1 MLDQRTTQ
9 PVMSFDPLATVDAAG
24 VFARGLSE
32 SDPGQA
38 QTRLC
43 AVLADVGDWRRLD
56 PDRLQALRML
66 DGQGLRML
74 EAMLAEYAAQGPS
87 AQSHERRLA
96 RPAFELCAAFTQA
109 FEHVLKF
116 LRDPKLHKGLLA
128 RMPDVVVRLL
138 RHREIEMA
146 LTLFQYDTWQRA
158 RWKSLHDLYRI
169 ACDHGI
175 ASAKVVVGQRNGGGE
190 VTVTP
195 EEMYLRILLLD
206 VAGGGQLLPIEVAAT
221 RRGLARWIEGLALQ
235 PLSAVPGDAPDR
247 AGFCLDPEGMAGFA
261 RSASVTADGWHWLDT
276 SRLAAAMEAE
286 IAALRQSADPAAGR
300 RLLLLSRL
308 APLYAPAPLRVKRRG
323 ERSDIALAT
332 VQIAFG
338 GVAGI
343 YRMLRDEARQRS
355 ERADRSVAEPSV
367 DEIVIGEV
375 GMPTSRMLTSIAS
388 EDGASATGAGAIWQV
403 RDSSDSGC
411 RIRGRAAELR
421 WLLPGSLMAFR
432 DGEDSPWRLAVV
444 RRLRKILGT
453 NVEIGVE
460 RLSVDPQR
468 VVLTDGAAPE
478 RDAAKDRKAGRTIG
492 FYLPESAACPR
503 IPIKT
508 LLLPASEYA
517 PGRVMKMVSTRPDLR
532 IRMKEPLEQQ
542 MDFVWTSFE
551 FVDDDR

>member
-1 MLDQRTTQ
+1 MLDQWTTQ
-9 PVMSFDPLATVDAAG
+9 RAAAFDPLATLDAAG
-24 VFARGLSE
+24 VFTRALSE
-32 SDPGQA
+32 GDPGQA
-38 QTRLC
+38 QPRLC

-56 PDRLQALRML
+56 PDRLQALRMI
-66 DGQGLRML
+66 DVQGVRML
-74 EAMLAEYAAQGPS
+74 EAMLAEYAALGPN
-87 AQSHERRLA
+87 AQSQERRLA

-116 LRDPKLHKGLLA
+116 LRDPKLHKGMLA

-158 RWKSLHDLYRI
+158 RWKGLHDLYRV
-169 ACDHGI
+169 ACEHGI
-175 ASAKVVVGQRNGGGE
+175 ASAKVVVSQRNGGGE

-195 EEMYLRILLLD
+195 EEIYLRILLLD
-206 VAGGGQLLPIEVAAT
+206 VAGSGQLLPMEIAAT
-221 RRGLARWIEGLALQ
+221 RRGLARWTEGLELR
-235 PLSAVPGDAPDR
+235 PLSAAPGDTHDH
-247 AGFCLDPEGMAGFA
+247 AGLCLDPDGMAGLVRPA
-261 RSASVTADGWHWLDT
+261 AEAADGWHWLDT

-286 IAALRQSADPAAGR
+286 ISSLRQSADPAASR

-308 APLYAPAPLRVKRRG
+308 APLYAPAPIRVKRRG
-323 ERSDIALAT
+323 ERSEVALAT

-355 ERADRSVAEPSV
+355 ERLERSIAAEPNV

-375 GMPTSRMLTSIAS
+375 GIPSGRMLTSIAS
-388 EDGASATGAGAIWQV
+388 EDGASATAAGAMWQV

-411 RIRGRAAELR
+411 RIRGRAGELR
-421 WLLPGSLMAFR
+421 WLLPGSLLAFR

-468 VVLTDGAAPE
+468 VVLIDGDVP
-478 RDAAKDRKAGRTIG
+478 DDAKDRKAGRTIG

-517 PGRVMKMVSTRPDLR
+517 AGRVMKMLSTRRDLC

-551 FVDDDR
+551 FVDERR

>member
-9 PVMSFDPLATVDAAG
+9 PTTSFDPLATLDAAG

-38 QTRLC
+38 QARLC

-66 DGQGLRML
+66 DGPGLRML
-74 EAMLAEYAAQGPS
+74 EAMLAEYAALGPS
-87 AQSHERRLA
+87 AQSQERRLA
-96 RPAFELCAAFTQA
+96 RTAFELCAAFTQA
-109 FEHVLKF
+109 FEHVLRF

-128 RMPDVVVRLL
+128 RMPDIVVRLF

-146 LTLFQYDTWQRA
+146 LTLFQYDAWQRA
-158 RWKSLHDLYRI
+158 RWKALHDLYRI
-169 ACDHGI
+169 AREHGI

-206 VAGGGQLLPIEVAAT
+206 VAGGGQLLPIEIAAS
-221 RRGLARWIEGLALQ
+221 RRGLARWIDGLALH
-235 PLSAVPGDAPDR
+235 PLSGAAGDTSDR
-247 AGFCLDPEGMAGFA
+247 AGFCLDPDGMAGLA
-261 RSASVTADGWHWLDT
+261 RLASAAAEGWHWLDT
-276 SRLAAAMEAE
+276 SLLTAAMEAE
-286 IAALRQSADPAAGR
+286 IASLRQSADPAAGR

-308 APLYAPAPLRVKRRG
+308 VPLYAPTPLRVKRRG
-323 ERSDIALAT
+323 ERSETALAT

-355 ERADRSVAEPSV
+355 ERSERAAVEPNV

-375 GMPTSRMLTSIAS
+375 GIPSGRMLASVAS
-388 EDGASATGAGAIWQV
+388 EDGASATAAGAMWQV

-432 DGEDSPWRLAVV
+432 DGEDSPWRLAVI

-460 RLSVDPQR
+460 RLSIDPQR
-468 VVLTDGAAPE
+468 VVLIDGGAPGG
-478 RDAAKDRKAGRTIG
+478 DGTKDRKSGRTIG

-517 PGRVMKMVSTRPDLR
+517 PGRVMMMLSTRPDLR

-542 MDFVWTSFE
+542 ADFVWTSFE
-551 FVDDDR
+551 FVDDGR